1 MFPRHTRVLVALT
14 FCCATL
20 ALAVPQV
27 TAQQGSP
34 ARKLG
39 KAVVEY
45 RDKAIHLVI
54 AYNYSQR
61 NHDSTWLYL
70 ETAVTSPDDMKI
82 RREDIAL
89 RTPQGQTIPLAT
101 QRQVGD
107 DTKQVEQL
115 LQNARSVSHD
125 VPSYFRSHTYT
136 EDMQLFRLPFGRIV
150 HDEFIIG
157 REFLAVGPFF
167 FASPTGSWENGT
179 YALVV
184 RHKNGVAELPIE
196 LE

>member
-1 MFPRHTRVLVALT
+1 MFPRYQHALILLT
-14 FCCATL
+14 FCCAL
-20 ALAVPQV
+20 IAHAVPQL
-27 TAQQGSP
+27 TAQEDSP
-34 ARKLG
+34 VRKLG

-45 RDKAIHLVI
+45 RDKAIHIVV

-61 NHDSTWLYL
+61 NHSTSWLYL
-70 ETAVTSPDDMKI
+70 QAGLTTREDTKI
-82 RREDIAL
+82 RREDVSL
-89 RTPQGQTIPLAT
+89 RTPQRQTIALAT

-115 LQNARSVSHD
+115 LQNASSVSHD
-125 VPSYFRSHTYT
+125 VPSYFRSHVYV

-150 HDEFIIG
+150 HDEFIVD
-157 REFLAVGPFF
+157 RDRLAVGPFF
-167 FASPTGSWENGT
+167 FESPTGSWENGT

-184 RHKNGVAELPIE
+184 RHKSGVAELPIV